1 MDDLINNK
9 LFQKDRHQ
17 EDPFSQLMFGK
28 KNQARTSNNQS
39 NQSLPLPA
47 SLEKYLNGV
56 DVNLLY
62 ENIDLFMQTAQ
73 QLKPLY
79 HQISPYIMKFIN
91 KK

>member
-9 LFQKDRHQ
+9 LFQKDRHH

-28 KNQARTSNNQS
+28 KNQSHTVNQS

-47 SLEKYLNGV
+47 SLEKYLNGI

-73 QLKPLY
+73 QLKPIY
-79 HQISPYIMKFIN
+79 HQISPYIMQFI
-91 KK
+91 KKK